1 MKSVDVNDNL
11 FIIKTSLQG
20 FANICAAI
28 WTSLDLCFI
37 NFINVALPHAELISD
52 ENFLGDTAALLCNG
66 TIKTFW
72 LSSDVLNQNCFPN
85 ESSSLPPLFNLHF

>member
-11 FIIKTSLQG
+11 FIVKTSRQG
-20 FANICAAI
+20 FANIWAAI

-37 NFINVALPHAELISD
+37 NLINVALPELISD
-52 ENFLGDTAALLCNG
+52 ENFLGDRVALLCNG

-72 LSSDVLNQNCFPN
+72 LSSEVLNQNCFPN
-85 ESSSLPPLFNLHF
+85 ESPSLPPLFNMDF